1 MTDTFAHKAADWDQP
16 GKVKM
21 AENFVTEL
29 CRQIDIQPHWKGLEV
44 GAGTGLA
51 GLQLLPLL
59 HFLVLEDTSAA
70 MLDVLRKKTSGLNN
84 IEIIHGEITDYHRQ
98 DIDLVFSN
106 MAFHHIEDIPGALNH
121 LHSITKPGA
130 IVAIGDLRTEDG
142 SFHHFQPIPHRGFD
156 TDQLSVLFEQAGFEV
171 KSART
176 YHVLRQ
182 EKIPGT
188 ISEYEQF
195 LLIALK
201 S

>member
-29 CRQIDIQPHWKGLEV
+29 CRQIDIQSHWKGLEV

-106 MAFHHIEDIPGALNH
+106 MAFHHIEDIPGALKH

-130 IVAIGDLRTEDG
+130 IVAISDLRTEDG

-156 TDQLSVLFEQAGFEV
+156 TDQLSELFEQAGFEV